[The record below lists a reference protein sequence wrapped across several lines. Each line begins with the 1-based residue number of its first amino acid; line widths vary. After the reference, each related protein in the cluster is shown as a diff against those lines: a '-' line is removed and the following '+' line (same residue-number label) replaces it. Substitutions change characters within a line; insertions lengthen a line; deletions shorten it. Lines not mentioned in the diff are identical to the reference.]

1 MKRIITLLLLP
12 LFALGALMPKS
23 DMEELYKIPFLIEHY
38 TQSHQ
43 NLNFLDFLAQH
54 YQENTHTDQDHEKLP
69 FKHHQH
75 QGLQIFDV
83 LISELPELK
92 GIKITYLSSNYL
104 AIFSSNYHSL
114 AFAIPSPPPQ
124 FI

>member
-1 MKRIITLLLLP
+1 MLLLL
-12 LFALGALMPKS
+12 LFGLGALMPKS
-23 DMEELYKIPFLIEHY
+23 DMEELFKIPFLIEHY

-43 NLNFLDFLAQH
+43 DLSFFDFLVEH
-54 YQENTHTDQDHEKLP
+54 YQDTEHEDPNHQKLP
-69 FKHHQH
+69 LKQHQH

-83 LISELPELK
+83 LIPELPELK
-92 GIKITYLSSNYL
+92 GIKTTYTSSKHL
-104 AIFSSNYHSL
+104 TVFSVNYHSL